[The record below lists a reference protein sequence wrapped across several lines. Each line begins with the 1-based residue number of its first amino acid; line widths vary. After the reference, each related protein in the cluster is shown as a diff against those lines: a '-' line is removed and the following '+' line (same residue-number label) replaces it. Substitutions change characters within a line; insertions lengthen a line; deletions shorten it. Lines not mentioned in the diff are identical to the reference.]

1 MVSAILRH
9 AAAVV
14 IGLSAISFGL
24 AQEPSKLPSS
34 PSITAAPVS
43 LIVDS
48 PSNGPVSG
56 TPTTVVEQNGDSG
69 DDSSGG
75 FLTSDRGFPNFI
87 GWISNPARNFDPR
100 SLTQIWP
107 ILAYS
112 WTDPFKVIPSG
123 QVAAYPAGINVAL
136 TERLNF
142 GLSSGGPVWAHFNRQ
157 RTGWTDL
164 GLFGQYTLIRD
175 VDDQFLLTGGLIIT
189 APTGSKEVFQGSPP
203 AYMAPYLT
211 AGKEFGDYHVLVTT
225 GYNFALESAVVT
237 TNTYYANFHFDKRV
251 GGWFYP
257 LVEFNGTWSS
267 KTIDFTLTN
276 APGLIEFGRFDN
288 TGGSFTVAPG
298 FNAVLVQDRLEVGAV
313 YETPIWSHSG
323 FNFNSVLVKM
333 IVRF

>member
-1 MVSAILRH
+1 M
-9 AAAVV
+9 
-14 IGLSAISFGL
+14 GN
-24 AQEPSKLPSS
+24 
-34 PSITAAPVS
+34 APAGNEQG
-43 LIVDS
+43 
-48 PSNGPVSG
+48 SNS
-56 TPTTVVEQNGDSG
+56 D

-87 GWISNPARNFDPR
+87 GWISNPSRSFDPR

-107 ILAYS
+107 LFAYS
-112 WTDPFKVIPSG
+112 WTDPFRVIPSG
-123 QVAAYPAGINVAL
+123 QVAAYPAGINLAL
-136 TERLNF
+136 TERRYG

-157 RTGWTDL
+157 RTGWADL
-164 GLFGQYTLIRD
+164 GVFGQYTLIRD